1 MTAAPPGKCLLV
13 AGSSDI
19 GLALAEAWARSGHA
33 VVGTYRTWS
42 TGCEDLQKR
51 GVEWFPLSFERGCES
66 GEQARRFLEAAD
78 GWDVVV
84 FLSGEQSPVGDF
96 ADVPFAEWDRS
107 IQVNF
112 LSQLSLLHALLP
124 HRNTRTPL
132 GPLVIFFAGGG
143 TNNAVVKYSAYTAS
157 KIGLIKM
164 VELLDAEMPSV
175 RFTIVGP
182 GWVKTKIH
190 ETTLH
195 TGAAAGANFEKTR
208 EMFRGGAWNPMEK
221 VVACCNWL
229 LGQGRE
235 VIGGR
240 NFSIVHD
247 AWGSPDLSDAL
258 QTDPSLYKLRR
269 SGNERQ
275 FGRE

>member
-1 MTAAPPGKCLLV
+1 MTATAPGKCVLV

-19 GLALAEAWARSGHA
+19 GLALAREWAGSGRSVLA
-33 VVGTYRTWS
+33 TYRTWS
-42 TGCEDLQKR
+42 AGCEELR
-51 GVEWFPLSFERGCES
+51 GLGVEWLPLSFDRGCDI
-66 GEQARRFLEAAD
+66 GDQGRRLIAAAT
-78 GWDVVV
+78 GWDVLV

-96 ADVPFAEWDRS
+96 ADVPFADWDRS

-124 HRNTRTPL
+124 HRNVRARL
-132 GPLVIFFAGGG
+132 GPLVVFFAGGG
-143 TNNAVVKYSAYTAS
+143 TNNAVVKYSAYTVS

-190 ETTLH
+190 ETTLNV
-195 TGAAAGANFEKTR
+195 GAAAGANFEKTQD
-208 EMFRGGAWNPMEK
+208 MFRGGDWNPMER
-221 VVACCNWL
+221 VVDCCNWL
-229 LGQGRE
+229 LDQDRE

-240 NFSIVHD
+240 NFSVVHD
-247 AWGSPDLSDAL
+247 AWGAPDLEESLRA
-258 QTDPSLYKLRR
+258 DPGLYKLRR
-269 SGNERQ
+269 SGNKRR
-275 FGRE
+275 FGPG

>member
-1 MTAAPPGKCLLV
+1 MTAPATGKCVLV

-19 GLALAEAWARSGHA
+19 GLALARDWAGSGNPVLA
-33 VVGTYRTWS
+33 TYRTWS
-42 TGCEDLQKR
+42 AGCEETRGL
-51 GVEWFPLSFERGCES
+51 GVEWLPLSFDRGCET
-66 GEQARRFLEAAD
+66 GDQGRNFIRAAA
-78 GWDVVV
+78 GWDVLV

-96 ADVPFAEWDRS
+96 ADVPFADWDRS

-124 HRNTRTPL
+124 HRNTRNPL
-132 GPLVIFFAGGG
+132 GPLVVFFAGGG
-143 TNNAVVKYSAYTAS
+143 TNNAVLKYSAYTVS

-182 GWVKTKIH
+182 GWVRTKIH
-190 ETTLH
+190 ETTLNV
-195 TGAAAGANFEKTR
+195 GAAAGANFEKTR
-208 EMFRGGAWNPMEK
+208 EMFRGGPWNPMEK

-240 NFSIVHD
+240 NFSVVHD
-247 AWGSPDLSDAL
+247 AWGSPELTAALRADAG
-258 QTDPSLYKLRR
+258 LYKLRR
-269 SGNERQ
+269 SGNDRR
-275 FGRE
+275 FARD